1 MQRGNS
7 MQMGIGKLG
16 RPDIIIKRKFRW
28 AIRFVTPLGEIP
40 YHYVKLSAR
49 PQLDIEE
56 TEINFLNATT
66 WIPAKGKWQPLSV
79 TYIDTNAA
87 DMKPLYSW
95 ITSIHDFQDSV
106 NLKNTEKSG
115 WNSRAELEMYD
126 GCGTLMEQWTLY
138 SCWIQSIN
146 FGDLDY
152 SSTEEATIEL
162 QIRYSE
168 VNYKSFCGPNPSPV
182 CAGC

>member
-1 MQRGNS
+1 
-7 MQMGIGKLG
+7 
-16 RPDIIIKRKFRW
+16 
-28 AIRFVTPLGEIP
+28 
-40 YHYVKLSAR
+40 
-49 PQLDIEE
+49 
-56 TEINFLNATT
+56 
-66 WIPAKGKWQPLSV
+66 
-79 TYIDTNAA
+79 
-87 DMKPLYSW
+87 MKPLYSW

-115 WNSRAELEMYD
+115 WNSQAILEMYD

-168 VNYKSFCGPNPSPV
+168 VFYKSFCGPSPSPV